1 MKSILITIGLML
13 VSSQA
18 LAIERYTS
26 TSMSCGEVQQT
37 IRRDGA
43 AIMRYNSA
51 RMPNLPLFG
60 RYVRNAQFCKMGEAA
75 VQTYIRASDTS
86 SCPVLECQVVD
97 FDDPMR
103 IFPQR

>member
-43 AIMRYNSA
+43 AIMRLS
-51 RMPNLPLFG
+51 L
-60 RYVRNAQFCKMGEAA
+60 
-75 VQTYIRASDTS
+75 IH
-86 SCPVLECQVVD
+86 
-97 FDDPMR
+97 
-103 IFPQR
+103 I